1 MTIQSLRDKPDP
13 CTVHVPGKNRLLAL
27 LPAEEHEDV
36 LPLLEKVSLQRRA
49 LLFGADEPLTHVFF
63 PLTAIGSLV
72 ITMDDG
78 DTVEVGTVGN
88 EGLAG
93 VPLVLGADRSPA
105 EAFAQVAG
113 DALRMRADAFR
124 ERMERNGL
132 FANVMRRFSQAFFA
146 QVSQSTGCNR
156 FHPIDQRLCRW
167 ILMTHDRVGNGHL
180 PLTQEF
186 IAIMLGARRASVAVA
201 AGMLQKA
208 GMIRYHRGIVDV
220 VDRAALEEASC
231 ECYARVRAEYERLL
245 C

>member
-1 MTIQSLRDKPDP
+1 MTIHSLRPAPEP
-13 CTVHVPGKNRLLAL
+13 CSLHVPGTNWLLSL
-27 LPAEEHEDV
+27 LPAAESEHV
-36 LPLLEKVSLQRRA
+36 LPLLETMSLQRGA
-49 LLFGADEPLTHVFF
+49 LLFRADEPLTHVFF

-78 DTVEVGTVGN
+78 DTVEVGTVGD
-88 EGLAG
+88 EGMAG
-93 VPLVLGADRSPA
+93 VPLVFGADRSPA

-113 DALRMRADAFR
+113 DVLRMTADAFR
-124 ERMERNGL
+124 EQMDRNGP
-132 FANVMRRFSQAFFA
+132 FASIMRRFSQAFFS

-156 FHPIDQRLCRW
+156 LHPVDQRLCRW
-167 ILMTHDRVGNGHL
+167 LLMTHDRVGNDHL

-186 IAIMLGARRASVAVA
+186 IAVMLGARRASVAVA

-208 GMIRYHRGIVDV
+208 GMIRYRRGIVDV
-220 VDRAALEEASC
+220 VDREALEEASC